1 MVKGSRLSGS
11 ALFLAEQAL
20 RWPKKKPRSP
30 WNGNERGHMYESTI
44 EDLQQQ

>member
-1 MVKGSRLSGS
+1 MVKGAGLSGS
-11 ALFLAEQAL
+11 GLLVEQAL

-30 WNGNERGHMYESTI
+30 WNGNERGHIYESTI